1 MITIKRGSAPYR
13 NSMRLCNQV
22 RDFTSPVGLYGNWLV
37 QYGGRLTI
45 GWDIEF
51 DNDEDATA
59 FILKFS

>member
-1 MITIKRGSAPYR
+1 
-13 NSMRLCNQV
+13 MRLCNQV

-51 DNDEDATA
+51 DIDEDATA